1 MLAVVT
7 GASSGIG
14 TAFAR
19 KLARKG
25 YDLLLVARREDRLQS
40 LAREIRESCHVKAEV
55 FPADLASAAG
65 REKLAQVLEASTDL
79 SLLVNNAGFGTN
91 GYFFETDVNQQIEMH
106 ELHVVATV
114 RLCHAAIQNWT
125 RRGNSG
131 RYGIINVSSIAAF
144 SSAPLNASYCS
155 TKRWMN
161 GFTEALAMEL
171 RGTAKQITMQA
182 LCPGYTLSE
191 FHDKLHMDR
200 NRIPRSLWMTP
211 DFVVDESL
219 AAFENGTL
227 FVIPGWRYKMLVG
240 VMKSLPASVLRAAT
254 IRAVQRYRKKKADAS
269 EVRD

>member
-25 YDLLLVARREDRLQS
+25 YDVLLVARREDRLQS
-40 LAREIRESCHVKAEV
+40 LARELQESCHVKASA

-65 REKLAQVLEASTDL
+65 REKLAQALETAPDL

-91 GYFFETDVNQQIEMH
+91 GYFFETDVTRQVEMH

-125 RRGNSG
+125 RGAGDSG
-131 RYGIINVSSIAAF
+131 RCGIINVSSIAAF

-171 RGTAKQITMQA
+171 RGTAKPITVQA

-200 NRIPRSLWMTP
+200 NRIPRSMWMTP

-219 AAFENGTL
+219 AAFQKGTL
-227 FVIPGWRYKMLVG
+227 FVIPGWRYKALVG
-240 VMKSLPASVLRAAT
+240 AMRVLPAPVLRAAT
-254 IRAVQRYRKKKADAS
+254 IRAVQRYREKKDVAHA
-269 EVRD
+269 